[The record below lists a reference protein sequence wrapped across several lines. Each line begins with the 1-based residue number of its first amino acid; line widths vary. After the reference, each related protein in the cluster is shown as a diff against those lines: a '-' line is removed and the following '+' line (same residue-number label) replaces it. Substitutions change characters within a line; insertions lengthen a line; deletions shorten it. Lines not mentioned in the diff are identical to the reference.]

1 MLIGA
6 ALIPGYTTGS
16 ASRQCLGPR
25 CGPTGTV
32 RWLRP
37 LSGSWIAA
45 GGIVGTVPASGQA
58 FVAAGPQVAAIG
70 YGLTVR
76 GFDVRT
82 GHPLWAATLA
92 GFPAGA
98 SIVSVRSWNQVVTVG
113 VGFPVASA
121 SGTVRDEVVLAAPS
135 GQRIR
140 AYPAASYGG
149 AVAAD
154 AGHTVVV
161 GSTAVTGYDN
171 RSGRPAWSRPTG
183 RLPQAWRTDGG
194 YLYVT
199 VAAGGYLGSAPVTAV
214 RRINLA
220 TGRERLIRPPGG
232 SFAGS
237 LIDAFDGV
245 LLFSGPAG
253 LGAYSE
259 ATGQRLWHRAGA
271 VPVSGDPARPALYV
285 TRGGGMAGLNPRTGA
300 LITRASIPDSSGV
313 YGVRNGVA
321 LGLDQGAFGDAWGYN
336 IGQRRVVWTTP
347 SLPWPHY
354 FVDLSG
360 IGGSA
365 APGNG
370 TILLA
375 ACGGLGGAAAAAG
388 SGQVC
393 LKPELVAINR

>member
-171 RSGRPAWSRPTG
+171 RSGRPAGAG
-183 RLPQAWRTDGG
+183 R
-194 YLYVT
+194 
-199 VAAGGYLGSAPVTAV
+199 
-214 RRINLA
+214 
-220 TGRERLIRPPGG
+220 PGG
-232 SFAGS
+232 C
-237 LIDAFDGV
+237 
-245 LLFSGPAG
+245 
-253 LGAYSE
+253 
-259 ATGQRLWHRAGA
+259 RR
-271 VPVSGDPARPALYV
+271 
-285 TRGGGMAGLNPRTGA
+285 RGGPT
-300 LITRASIPDSSGV
+300 
-313 YGVRNGVA
+313 
-321 LGLDQGAFGDAWGYN
+321 
-336 IGQRRVVWTTP
+336 
-347 SLPWPHY
+347 
-354 FVDLSG
+354 
-360 IGGSA
+360 A
-365 APGNG
+365 A
-370 TILLA
+370 T
-375 ACGGLGGAAAAAG
+375 CT
-388 SGQVC
+388 
-393 LKPELVAINR
+393 